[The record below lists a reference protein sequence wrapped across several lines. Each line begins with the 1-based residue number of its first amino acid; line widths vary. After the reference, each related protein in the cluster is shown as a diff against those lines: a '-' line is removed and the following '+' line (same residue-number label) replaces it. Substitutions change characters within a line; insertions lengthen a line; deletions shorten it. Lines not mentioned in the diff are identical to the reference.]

1 MYFLIYLFQDGEVEV
16 SNEVLKIVLT
26 RGADAIVIEGT
37 EVLQISDATRA
48 CACGAN
54 IRTQPKLPKRDVKN
68 VGSRFMPLI

>member
-37 EVLQISDATRA
+37 EVLQISDAPRA

-54 IRTQPKLPKRDVKN
+54 ILTQPELPKRDVKN
-68 VGSRFMPLI
+68 VGNKFMPLF